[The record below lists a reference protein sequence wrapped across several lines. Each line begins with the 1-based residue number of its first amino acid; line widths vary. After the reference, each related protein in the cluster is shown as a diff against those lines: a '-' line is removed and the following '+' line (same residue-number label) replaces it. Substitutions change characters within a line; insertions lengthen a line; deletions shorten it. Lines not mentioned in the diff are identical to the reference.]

1 MGPVDKQKDLELWR
15 TWKRTRSTSDLEA
28 LVRQIKPLID
38 SEVLKWSSVGAKFVL
53 ENRAKQ
59 IVIAAFD
66 TFDPNRGVLLST
78 YLKNELRKLSRD
90 AYERQ
95 SILKVPED
103 HRITYNQFTKARAE
117 LEDRHGRVPSI
128 ERIADHMGLP
138 VSRIEAVINTVEK
151 RTLMESGEG
160 PTFQQNN
167 DDADDSEMLEFA
179 YHQMSP
185 RQKQIYD
192 MRTGSH
198 GRTEARS
205 DQEIMR
211 AVNVTQGV
219 LSYELGK
226 IKELLKK
233 AGGKT

>member
-15 TWKRTRSTSDLEA
+15 TWKRTRSTMDLEA
-28 LVRQIKPLID
+28 LVRQVKPLID
-38 SEVLKWSSVGAKFVL
+38 SEVLKFYL
-53 ENRAKQ
+53 ENEAKK

-78 YLKNELRKLSRD
+78 YLKNSLRALSRP

-103 HRITYNQFTKARAE
+103 HRITYNQVTKARAE

-128 ERIADHMGLP
+128 ERIADHLGLP
-138 VSRIEAVINTVEK
+138 VSRIEAVTNTVEK

-167 DDADDSEMLEFA
+167 DDADETELIEFA

-185 RQKQIYD
+185 RQQRIYD

-198 GRTEARS
+198 GHREATS
-205 DQEIMR
+205 DQQIMR
-211 AVNVTQGV
+211 EVGVTQGV

-226 IKELLKK
+226 IKDLLKK
-233 AGGKT
+233 AGGHA